1 MHSVRMRSALH
12 ELQLAFPA
20 YQDMNE
26 IVQELE
32 ELAAVLYNSSSTPE
46 QRQLALQ
53 HFGELFL

>member
-32 ELAAVLYNSSSTPE
+32 ELAAVLHNSSSTPE

-53 HFGELFL
+53 NFERLFK